1 MKALRASQVP
11 EVQPVENSDASAP
24 KRMKL
29 QQRYLEK
36 VGFTPSCIK
45 CRSLQCGD
53 KTVTTG
59 HSPECRIRVEAEMM
73 KHEDLRDEP
82 EKANNRIN
90 EYIAKKIEENWTE
103 KVRIAHEAPR
113 RIMNKCRQWIL
124 TAMKL
129 HQEKDH
135 QVLWE
140 THMMLVILLVLKWQ
154 ERMILRIWMNL
165 LRSKDWLKLMVQSA
179 KENKRSLTKKVQRG
193 LG

>member
-1 MKALRASQVP
+1 MR
-11 EVQPVENSDASAP
+11 
-24 KRMKL
+24 KRKI

-45 CRSLQCGD
+45 CRALQRGD

-73 KHEDLRDEP
+73 KHEDLRDELKKP
-82 EKANNRIN
+82 INRIN
-90 EYIAKKIEENWTE
+90 EYIAKKIEENGTM
-103 KVRIAHEAPR
+103 KRPGVG
-113 RIMNKCRQWIL
+113 IMNKCRQW

-129 HQEKDH
+129 YQEKDH

-140 THMMLVILLVLKWQ
+140 THMMLVILLVLTGQ
-154 ERMILRIWMNL
+154 ERMTLRIWMNL
-165 LRSKDWLKLMVQSA
+165 LRSKDWLKLM
-179 KENKRSLTKKVQRG
+179 KENKRSLTRKVQRG